1 MTGVTAL
8 GNFLLADWLNLPFQY
23 KLVASTG
30 TEQTLLMLER
40 GDVNS
45 FTAGSV
51 WYQLPQR
58 RPGWITSGFIRPFA
72 GLAGPGGV
80 IVGNAEV
87 DEFNAPYARDLITD
101 DQRDIWDGLMAPETF
116 VGKNLLAPPDTPL
129 DIVNTLRRAWDEALA
144 DPEFRADFEQ
154 ILGQPIEIE
163 QSGAELQEIFAQVED
178 AFLRNIGQL
187 RDVQESV
194 YDKFTR

>member
-1 MTGVTAL
+1 M
-8 GNFLLADWLNLPFQY
+8 
-23 KLVASTG
+23 
-30 TEQTLLMLER
+30 
-40 GDVNS
+40 
-45 FTAGSV
+45 
-51 WYQLPQR
+51 
-58 RPGWITSGFIRPFA
+58 
-72 GLAGPGGV
+72 
-80 IVGNAEV
+80 
-87 DEFNAPYARDLITD
+87 
-101 DQRDIWDGLMAPETF
+101 
-116 VGKNLLAPPDTPL
+116 
-129 DIVNTLRRAWDEALA
+129 A